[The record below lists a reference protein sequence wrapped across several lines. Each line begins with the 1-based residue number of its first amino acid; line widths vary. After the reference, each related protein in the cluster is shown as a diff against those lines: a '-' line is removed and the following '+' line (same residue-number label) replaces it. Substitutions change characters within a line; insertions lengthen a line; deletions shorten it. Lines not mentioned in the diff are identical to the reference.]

1 MAFIYTHHKA
11 DTNEIFYVGIGKGKD
26 GTFKRAYDKNKRSK
40 FWKYLVSKHGFTVQI
55 VASDIDWDSAL
66 KLEKQLIAKHGRS
79 NNETGV
85 LCNLTDGGEGCFGF
99 VVTDEYREKLSK
111 AIKGRPGKSGIENS
125 FYGKTHT
132 LETRA
137 KMSAS
142 QIAGGKNKGV
152 NNNNYGKKMSNE
164 RRKQMSEQRKGK
176 KLSAEHKKKISEGGK
191 GIPKSKEWREK
202 VSGANNFWYGKGHLM
217 SGSLNA
223 NAKSYIFIE
232 TGEIF
237 KGLAEACEAKGLN
250 YHTQRAYLSPHHVR
264 HNRRKFNYI

>member
-1 MAFIYTHHKA
+1 
-11 DTNEIFYVGIGKGKD
+11 
-26 GTFKRAYDKNKRSK
+26 
-40 FWKYLVSKHGFTVQI
+40 
-55 VASDIDWDSAL
+55 L

-111 AIKGRPGKSGIENS
+111 AIKGRPGKSGIENP

-137 KMSAS
+137 KLSAS
-142 QIAGGKNKGV
+142 LKATDKNKGSL
-152 NNNNYGKKMSNE
+152 NSFYGRSHTEETKQKSRE
-164 RRKQMSEQRKGK
+164 RRLGQKHSEETK
-176 KLSAEHKKKISEGGK
+176 AKISAGGK

-202 VSGANNFWYGKGHLM
+202 VSGINNGWYGKGHLM
-217 SGSLNA
+217 RGSLHPSS
-223 NAKSYIFIE
+223 KSYVFIE

-237 KGLAEACEAKGLN
+237 KGLEEACEAKGLN